1 MSDSFAAQS
10 ALLIMHCQNDI
21 VDPAGLYSGSG
32 AFSEVQKRGVLDKIA
47 AVQKIARKAG
57 MQVIFINN
65 IFSKGYPELKG
76 NTLPICAAARESNS
90 FLEGSWG
97 VENPEAIK
105 PLDGDLV
112 IRNFNTSAFSY
123 TNLDQILRARGIEK
137 LYLSGVATNF
147 VIDSTAR
154 YGSELGYVIH
164 VLEDCCASWSA
175 EMHEF
180 EIKHII
186 PQFGIVD
193 DSTNLIEALNAYIII
208 CKNRW

>member
-1 MSDSFAAQS
+1 MKNSFAAQS

-32 AFSEVQKRGVLDKIA
+32 AFSEVQRRDVMNKIA
-47 AVQKIARKAG
+47 AVQQSARQAG
-57 MQVIFINN
+57 MLVIFINN
-65 IFSKGYPELKG
+65 IFSEGYPELKG
-76 NTLPICAAARESNS
+76 NTLPICAAARESHS
-90 FLEGSWG
+90 FLEGTWG
-97 VENPEAIK
+97 VQNPEAIGPMK
-105 PLDGDLV
+105 GDLV

-123 TNLDQILRARGIEK
+123 TNLDQVLRALRIEK

-154 YGSELGYVIH
+154 YGSELGYEIH

-175 EMHEF
+175 EMHDF
-180 EIKHII
+180 EIKYII

-193 DSTNLIEALNAYIII
+193 NIENLVDAL
-208 CKNRW
+208 KR